1 MRKNSEFS
9 SFSMDRYNK
18 YDIPARDAVNK
29 IFAKS
34 KYSFVEPLN
43 PYIVDCFMINRET
56 GKHDF
61 NLELEV
67 LTKWE
72 YKYPYPTISIGERKY
87 SRWTTREYSLGVPS
101 HFMLF
106 NETLTKY
113 CIVHNDDIIKCKE
126 QNLIETIRVG
136 PKDEPKKFLKIPKSL
151 AKFKDVK

>member
-72 YKYPYPTISIGERKY
+72 FNYPYPTISIGERKY
-87 SRWTTREYSLGVPS
+87 SRWSTEEFSLGVPS

-106 NETLTKY
+106 KNDFTEY
-113 CIVHNDDIIKCKE
+113 CIVYNKDVIKCLDD
-126 QNLIETIRVG
+126 NLIETIRCG
-136 PKDEPKKFLKIPKSL
+136 PKDEPKKFLKVPINL
-151 AKFKDVK
+151 AKFKKV